1 MDIARYGARGARPV
15 ARPAFESCACSGSAA
30 VFALAVSAVVVLA
43 PIQPVAAQTA
53 PTAAKPVAADV
64 KLHDAVVFKLS
75 RDRKQLTAQQRARA
89 ASRALEQ
96 ALDQSNDQLRV
107 AIQNE
112 GRAIF
117 SGDVPIVELYP
128 EDAQSAGDESLDV
141 YVGRIATRI
150 RNALAAERRR
160 TDIAQTVF
168 SISLVVFFGLIALY
182 VLRRIGELVERARE
196 FAAQHPERI
205 RAVRVSSVEVIGA
218 GPLRAGLVAALIV
231 GRWVLWIG
239 VVYVWLLLSLSRFE
253 ATKQYTSRLTYS
265 LFNPLSELASRT
277 FSALPL
283 IVLAL
288 LFAVAVYVLLRFVE
302 LFFVSVARGEARVAW
317 LPRDL
322 VAPASL
328 VMRIVIVL
336 LAVVFAGPIVSGDPE
351 SVLARAGTMV
361 LLALALATTPLLATL
376 TLGALSIFSRRWQ
389 VGRWVELGGKRG
401 QILEVSLLDVRL
413 RDADGGEVRVP
424 HFRALVEPSR
434 MQLDESRLHV
444 ELCVSA
450 SAALLDVKALLEK
463 TALGFGHSVSVELR
477 EVDADGARYKVSVV
491 PGQAHSASDLRLGL
505 SLALAREGIAWGR
518 PRAGGASP

>member
-1 MDIARYGARGARPV
+1 MTPNRQAARGLGTILATGARQA
-15 ARPAFESCACSGSAA
+15 AA
-30 VFALAVSAVVVLA
+30 VSVVCVCIATAIAPSVSAQT
-43 PIQPVAAQTA
+43 PQPAEPKPA
-53 PTAAKPVAADV
+53 TAAANV

-89 ASRALEQ
+89 ATRALEQ
-96 ALDQSNDQLRV
+96 ALEQASEGQLRV

-117 SGDVPIVELYP
+117 VGDVPIVELYP
-128 EDAQSAGDESLDV
+128 EDATSAGDESLDV
-141 YVGRIATRI
+141 YVGRVATRI
-150 RNALAAERRR
+150 RDALAAERKRS
-160 TDIAQTVF
+160 DIAQTVF
-168 SISLVVFFGLIALY
+168 SISLVVFFGLIAMY

-196 FAAQHPERI
+196 FAVQHPERI
-205 RAVRVSSVEVIGA
+205 TAVRLSSVEVIGA
-218 GPLRAGLVAALIV
+218 GPLRAGLMAALIV

-239 VVYVWLLLSLSRFE
+239 VVYVWLLLSLSRFD
-253 ATKQYTSRLTYS
+253 ATRGYTSRLTSS
-265 LFNPLSELASRT
+265 LLNPISELASRT

-288 LFAVAVYVLLRFVE
+288 LFAIAVYVLLRFVE
-302 LFFVSVARGEARVAW
+302 LFFVGVARGEARAAW

-322 VAPASL
+322 IEPTSV
-328 VMRIVIVL
+328 VMRLAVVL

-376 TLGALSIFSRRWQ
+376 TLGALIIFSRRLR

-401 QILEVSLLDVRL
+401 QVLAVGLLDTRL
-413 RDADGGEVRVP
+413 RDADGGEIRVP
-424 HFRALVEPSR
+424 HFRALVESSR
-434 MQLDESRLHV
+434 VPVDDSRLNV

-450 SAALLDVKALLEK
+450 QAALLEVKDLLEK

-477 EVDADGARYKVSVV
+477 EVDADGARYRVSVV
-491 PGQAHSASDLRLGL
+491 PGGAQSASDLRLGL

-518 PRAGGASP
+518 PRAGAVAP